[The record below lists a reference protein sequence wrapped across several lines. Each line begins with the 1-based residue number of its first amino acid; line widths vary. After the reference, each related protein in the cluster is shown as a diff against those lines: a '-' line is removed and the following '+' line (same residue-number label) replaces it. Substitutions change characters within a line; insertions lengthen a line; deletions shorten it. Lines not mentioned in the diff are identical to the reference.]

1 MNNVVNNHLL
11 FNSFKKNQSL
21 WDLNQIPFSKFLGY
35 FISHNGEVSGSTITN
50 NLREFEGKS
59 WCNPPKD
66 SELSVENHIYNAS
79 VTFITSYCSRRYT
92 DQALSDCMDLSSL
105 SVKTKSSVVSPLE
118 YSLIM
123 ALVGWFFFAVFS
135 MILSCRLAIAKKNCL
150 KRHKEALL
158 QNQIT
163 S

>member
-66 SELSVENHIYNAS
+66 SELSH
-79 VTFITSYCSRRYT
+79 
-92 DQALSDCMDLSSL
+92 L
-105 SVKTKSSVVSPLE
+105 
-118 YSLIM
+118 
-123 ALVGWFFFAVFS
+123 
-135 MILSCRLAIAKKNCL
+135 
-150 KRHKEALL
+150 
-158 QNQIT
+158 
-163 S
+163 